1 MTEPDLTDKPLT
13 CVGCGQMFILEA
25 GERRY
30 FAREQLSEPK
40 NCPPCRQRHKEIK
53 KHTYV

>member
-53 KHTYV
+53 EHTYV